1 MNDEV
6 ARDSMEYDVVVVGGG
21 PSGLSTAI
29 KVKQLAAAQN
39 KDISVCLIEK
49 GSEIGAHILSGNVFE
64 PTALNELM
72 PDWKEKEAPL
82 NNPAKKD
89 IVKYMFNEKLSLSIP
104 LPSFFIPTFN
114 NHGNYVMSLANFCR
128 WLGTQAESLGVEIF
142 PGFTA
147 SEVLFEENIVKGI
160 VTGEMGISK
169 DGEKKPSYQPSMELR
184 GKYTIFAEGCRGHLG
199 KQLIAKY
206 NLDAGKDPQH
216 YGIGFKEV
224 WDIPAEYHSQG
235 TVMHTLGWPSSG
247 PVAGSYFYHG
257 ENNQIYLGYV
267 VPLDYEN
274 PHLSPFEEFQQWK
287 QHKDIKKILEK
298 GTRVAYGARALIKGG
313 YQSRPKMTFP
323 GGLIVGDNAGTLNF
337 PKIKGTHTAMKS
349 GMLAAETV
357 FEAISSDRLGLD
369 LTDYEERFKSSWV
382 NKELYKGRNWS
393 PFLHS
398 FGALFGGVLAA
409 IDQFIFR
416 GNLPFTLDHKT
427 PDYACMKKASDCKK
441 IEYPKP
447 DGIVS
452 FDKLSS
458 VFLSNTNHEE
468 DQPCHLTLKDS
479 SIPIAVNLPIYDEP
493 AQRYCPA
500 GVYEVVE
507 KEGEKVFQINAQN
520 CVHCKTC
527 DIKDPSQNIV
537 WVTPEGMGGPNYPN
551 M

>member
-1 MNDEV
+1 M
-6 ARDSMEYDVVVVGGG
+6 
-21 PSGLSTAI
+21 
-29 KVKQLAAAQN
+29 
-39 KDISVCLIEK
+39 IEK

-64 PTALNELM
+64 PTALNELI
-72 PDWKEKEAPL
+72 PDWKEKQAPL

-89 IVKYMFNEKLSLSIP
+89 IVKYMLNEKLSISIP

-128 WLGTQAESLGVEIF
+128 WLGTQAESLGIEIF

-147 SEVLFEENIVKGI
+147 SEILYENDVVTGI

-169 DGEKKPSYQPSMELR
+169 EGERKPSYQPSMELK

-199 KQLIAKY
+199 KQLISKY
-206 NLDAGKDPQH
+206 ELDAGKDPQH

-224 WDIPAEYHSQG
+224 WDIPEEFHSQG

-257 ENNQIYLGYV
+257 ENNQVYLGYV
-267 VPLDYEN
+267 VPLDYDN
-274 PHLSPFEEFQQWK
+274 PHLSPFDEFQQWK
-287 QHKDIKKILEK
+287 QHKDIKKMLEK

-349 GMLAAETV
+349 GMLAAESV
-357 FEAISSDRLGLD
+357 YEAISKDDLGSD

-382 NKELYKGRNWS
+382 DKELYKGRNWS

-398 FGALFGGVLAA
+398 FGALIGGVLAA
-409 IDQFIFR
+409 ADQFIFR
-416 GNLPFTLDHKT
+416 GKLPFTLNHKT
-427 PDYACMKKASDCKK
+427 PDYACMKKASECKK
-441 IEYPKP
+441 IDYPKP

-479 SIPIAVNLPIYDEP
+479 TIPIAVNLPLYDEP

-507 KEGEKVFQINAQN
+507 KDGEKVFQINAQN